1 MHFVIMG
8 SGRVGAAMASE
19 LDRQGHSVAV
29 VDQNPAAFR
38 RLKKDF
44 SGQKVKGV
52 GFDRD
57 TLRQAGIED
66 AYAFAAVSNGD
77 DSNILSARVAR
88 ETFGVKRV
96 VARIYDPRRA
106 ELYQRLGIATVGPVK
121 WTTRAMLRRM
131 LPDNSEVIFADQTNG
146 IELLRARPAKM
157 WLTRPFSELEDALG
171 VRVAYLSRLGK
182 PILARP
188 EYVVQENDELFLAVP
203 HSELANVSHQLANG
217 QSEEK

>member
-8 SGRVGAAMASE
+8 SGRVGAAMAIE

-38 RLKKDF
+38 KLKKDF

-57 TLRQAGIED
+57 TLQRAGIED

-77 DSNILSARVAR
+77 NSNILSARVAR

-121 WTTRAMLRRM
+121 WTSRAMLRRM
-131 LPDNSEVIFADQTNG
+131 LPDNSEVIFADRHGDLAGSPRQDVAHPAPSG
-146 IELLRARPAKM
+146 ARKSVGGTSRICFTPGKC
-157 WLTRPFSELEDALG
+157 PFSTPGLCGA
-171 VRVAYLSRLGK
+171 GK
-182 PILARP
+182 R
-188 EYVVQENDELFLAVP
+188 
-203 HSELANVSHQLANG
+203 
-217 QSEEK
+217 

>member
-8 SGRVGAAMASE
+8 SGRVGAAMAIE

-38 RLKKDF
+38 KLKKDF

-57 TLRQAGIED
+57 TLQRAGIED

-77 DSNILSARVAR
+77 NSNILSARVAR

-121 WTTRAMLRRM
+121 WTSRAMLRRK
-131 LPDNSEVIFADQTNG
+131 LPDNSVMIFADQTNG
-146 IELLRARPAKM
+146 MEILRARPAKM
-157 WLTRPFSELEDALG
+157 WLTRPLAELEKALG
-171 VRVAYLSRLGK
+171 VRVAYVSRLGNAL
-182 PILARP
+182 LARP
-188 EYVVQENDELFLAVP
+188 DYVVQENDELFIAVQ
-203 HSELANVSHQLANG
+203 HSNLTDVSHQLANG